1 MYFFDELLI
10 YNRGKLQY
18 KAAFFVEINALDF
31 YFQIGLVVKN
41 VNIVI
46 VVRIFDSSKQSVNP
60 LLHPPTTPPTHQP
73 TNPSYTMGS
82 IINYIKSYPNE
93 K

>member
-10 YNRGKLQY
+10 YNRGTLQY

-46 VVRIFDSSKQSVNP
+46 VFRIFDHFKQSINP
-60 LLHPPTTPPTHQP
+60 LLHPPTTASNPPIHPRQWDQ
-73 TNPSYTMGS
+73 S
-82 IINYIKSYPNE
+82 
-93 K
+93 